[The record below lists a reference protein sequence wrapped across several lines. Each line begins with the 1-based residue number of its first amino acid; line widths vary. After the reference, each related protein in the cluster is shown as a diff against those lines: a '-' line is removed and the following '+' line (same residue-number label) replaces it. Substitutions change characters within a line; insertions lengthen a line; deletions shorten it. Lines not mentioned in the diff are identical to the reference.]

1 MDRSTSAGN
10 PRFFACTGP
19 HPLRTVAEAAGCS
32 IPAADPPLG
41 DPPLCGPLLG
51 SELAPAGDLLLTG
64 MAALE
69 TAGPSEISFVGH
81 RRHATALARTCA
93 GAVLVSAVMRD
104 QVPAGSVAL
113 ITADPP
119 AAWAQVAKLFHPAPT
134 VRPGIHRS
142 AVVADGAVVDA
153 TANVCAQAV
162 IDAHAEIGARCMIGP
177 GAVIGEGVVLGPD
190 CRIGAHVSI
199 SHAILGARVT
209 VFPGARIGQ
218 EGFGFTISPN
228 GFETVPQLGLVIL
241 EDDVEVGANTTID
254 RGSLRDTVVGA
265 GTRLDNLVQVA
276 HNVRIGRHCA
286 VAALVGI
293 SGSAEIGDFV
303 VVGGQAG
310 VADHVRVGTRARVG
324 AQSGVMSDLDPGVV
338 VVGSPARPVRE
349 VFREI
354 ATLKRLA
361 RPNQA

>member
-1 MDRSTSAGN
+1 
-10 PRFFACTGP
+10 
-19 HPLRTVAEAAGCS
+19 
-32 IPAADPPLG
+32 LG
-41 DPPLCGPLLG
+41 G
-51 SELAPAGDLLLTG
+51 ELPQAGDLLLTG

-81 RRHATALARTCA
+81 RRHTTALARTCA
-93 GAVLVSAVMRD
+93 GAVLVRPEMRD
-104 QVPAGSVAL
+104 QVPAGSLAL
-113 ITADPP
+113 ITPDPP
-119 AAWAQVAKLFHPAPT
+119 AGWAQVAKLFHPVPT
-134 VRPGIHRS
+134 VRPGIHHS
-142 AVVADGAVVDA
+142 AVVADGAIVDS

-199 SHAILGARVT
+199 SHAILGARVI

-293 SGSAEIGDFV
+293 SGSAQIGDFV

-324 AQSGVMSDLDPGVV
+324 AQSGVMSDLDPGAVV
-338 VVGSPARPVRE
+338 AGSPARPVRE

-361 RPNQA
+361 RPNQT